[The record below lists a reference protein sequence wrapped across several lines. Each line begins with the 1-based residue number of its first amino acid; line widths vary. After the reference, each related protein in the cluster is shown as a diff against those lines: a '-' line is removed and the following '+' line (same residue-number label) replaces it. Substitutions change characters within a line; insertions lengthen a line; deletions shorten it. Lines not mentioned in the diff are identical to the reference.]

1 LWLSEKNRHQSVSAT
16 HVPAA
21 ALKFNPTNSSFEAE
35 NIKALSKIN
44 AGEISTYISQGLHQ
58 R

>member
-1 LWLSEKNRHQSVSAT
+1 LSEKNRHQSVSAT

-21 ALKFNPTNSSFEAE
+21 ALKFNPTNRSFEAE